1 MAVIEI
7 SEMRQ
12 LTLDKLRVAVK
23 KAKRDLAVSRFHVQT
38 GQNQDVA
45 GIKKKRQAVAQL
57 LTVLNEKQA

>member
-1 MAVIEI
+1 MAVMEI

-57 LTVLNEKQA
+57 LTVLNEKQS